1 MAIGARALLYD
12 WAVGQYGFV
21 TSRDAVELG
30 IDRNR
35 LYRMSHWSGLTRV
48 AHGVYRFDGVPP
60 TSKDEYMEVVLRVGR
75 DAFLQGESVLALHS
89 LALVNPRVIHVG
101 VPRRVRRRLP
111 ANIELQERY
120 LPAEHLT
127 RYDGILCTTVSQALL
142 DCVPHLMK
150 ERLGDATQ
158 RALDEGLITQ
168 PQAEHI
174 TAAVAV
180 G

>member
-1 MAIGARALLYD
+1 MAIGARARLYD
-12 WAVGQYGFV
+12 WAVGQCGFI

-30 IDRNR
+30 VDRNR
-35 LYRMSHWSGLTRV
+35 LYRMSLWSGLTRV
-48 AHGVYRFDGVPP
+48 GHGIYRFDGVPP
-60 TSKDEYMEVVLRVGR
+60 TSKDEYMEAVLRVGR

-120 LPAEHLT
+120 LPAEDLT
-127 RYDGILCTTVSQALL
+127 RYDGILCTTVYRALL
-142 DCVPHLMK
+142 DCASHLMM
-150 ERLGDATQ
+150 ERLVDSALQ
-158 RALDEGLITQ
+158 ALDEGLITQ

-174 TAAVAV
+174 TAAVTV